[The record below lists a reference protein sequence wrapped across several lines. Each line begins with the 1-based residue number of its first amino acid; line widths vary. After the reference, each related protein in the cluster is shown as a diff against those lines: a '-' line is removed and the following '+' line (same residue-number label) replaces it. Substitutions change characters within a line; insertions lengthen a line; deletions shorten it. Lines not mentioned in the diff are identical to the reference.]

1 MTREIELKY
10 DAERDRF
17 YIDCGTLETARAVL
31 DLITYAYDMLK
42 KSNGAPR
49 VSPAPSEEDIETRE

>member
-10 DAERDRF
+10 DAERDSF

-31 DLITYAYDMLK
+31 DLISYAYDKLRRNDTQTDPHR
-42 KSNGAPR
+42 SL
-49 VSPAPSEEDIETRE
+49 